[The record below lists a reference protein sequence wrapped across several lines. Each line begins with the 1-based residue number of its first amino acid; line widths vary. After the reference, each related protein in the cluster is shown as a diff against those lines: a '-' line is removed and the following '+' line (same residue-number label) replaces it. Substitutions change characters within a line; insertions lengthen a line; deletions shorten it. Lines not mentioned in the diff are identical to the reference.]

1 MLILFYAMLII
12 GILQMVVNI
21 WKYIKFLNS
30 LRDVLSAGRGRV
42 RIWKYVA
49 LVLLIFFLIGYI
61 FVTVK
66 GKADIMTAGILFGGS
81 IFVAIML
88 TIMFMLTNRTKE
100 RSIDIAQVLI
110 GVIDARDPNLNGHSH
125 HVQQLT
131 MLIYNYLPY
140 PQKHAI
146 NAVSLEYAAL
156 MHDVGK
162 LGVPE
167 KILNKPDKLDQAE
180 WVIMK
185 KHPQIGVDIL
195 EPLKSFNDIVPWIL
209 YHHERIDGKGYYG
222 LKGRKI
228 PLASRII
235 AVADTY
241 SAITMKRSYKSE
253 RSHEEAIQIIK
264 SVAGTQLDKDIVD
277 IFCKIPKSLVIE
289 CSPKKIHF

>member
-1 MLILFYAMLII
+1 MLILFYTMLII

-88 TIMFMLTNRTKE
+88 TIMFMLMNRTKE

-162 LGVPE
+162 L
-167 KILNKPDKLDQAE
+167 DKLDRAE

-195 EPLKSFNDIVPWIL
+195 EALKSFNDIVPWIL

-277 IFCKIPKSLVIE
+277 IFCSIPKSLVIK
-289 CSPKKIHF
+289 CSPEKIHF